1 MMEKHLCVF
10 SERVT
15 ICEGGVDISDSDD
28 EDESKF
34 FLFSYEV
41 VVSDILTLQWFTK
54 KRDAGVLCKASLCS
68 LRACMAFFFL
78 RSTQKLRSL
87 SPGAAAH
94 HQIRALVSLCHLLFC
109 WLLFLAFKL

>member
-1 MMEKHLCVF
+1 MCVF

-41 VVSDILTLQWFTK
+41 VVSDIITLQWFTK

-68 LRACMAFFFL
+68 LRACMAFFFFKIYPETSITVT
-78 RSTQKLRSL
+78 RRCSSSSDTCPRKSV
-87 SPGAAAH
+87 SPVILLAAVFG
-94 HQIRALVSLCHLLFC
+94 L
-109 WLLFLAFKL
+109 